1 MTDQPNSGRN
11 PGSTSP
17 ADYQAT
23 LTPSEPEG
31 AQPRAQDLPLA
42 SGRSAARVPLAAILA
57 WLIAGVILLAVS
69 AAALLLSG
77 RIGTPV
83 TITVDGY
90 TQTTRTTQSDVAGL
104 LADLGLTLR
113 PDDRLSPSLET
124 HISPGLVVAI
134 ARARPALVDADG
146 RLHEVYLQGSTAA
159 DVLAK
164 AGVRIGKRDEVW
176 LDGVQVAPDT
186 MLPQLVRPDD
196 APRFAGSHAWS
207 DKDPMPVRLHIV
219 RAVPIVVD
227 DGSVPYTIYTTAPT
241 IGEALL
247 REQVSLYLGDHVEPS
262 LGSRV
267 NSGLHV
273 AIERSK
279 PVLVT
284 ADGRTTHTR
293 TRGTTVGGTL
303 MDLGILVTDNDR
315 VTPPLDQ
322 PVVEQQQIR
331 VVRIS
336 HVTLVERAPIP
347 YESILVPDDNLEI
360 DTQRLAQAGM
370 NGEHRKRFKVVT
382 EDGTEISRTL
392 VDEWVAAEP
401 VTRMVAY
408 GRKIVPRILETPDG
422 PVTYWRKIRMYSTSY
437 SPARSGT
444 PKSAPWYGRTRIG
457 LTLRK
462 GIVAVDPNVI
472 PLQSWV
478 YVPNYGRAIAG
489 DTGGGIKGKWIDV
502 GFEDFNYEGWHWWTD
517 VYLLD
522 PPPAASKIMWVL
534 PNYPPPG
541 FPRHR

>member
-1 MTDQPNSGRN
+1 M
-11 PGSTSP
+11 
-17 ADYQAT
+17 
-23 LTPSEPEG
+23 G
-31 AQPRAQDLPLA
+31 A
-42 SGRSAARVPLAAILA
+42 
-57 WLIAGVILLAVS
+57 
-69 AAALLLSG
+69 
-77 RIGTPV
+77 
-83 TITVDGY
+83 
-90 TQTTRTTQSDVAGL
+90 SD
-104 LADLGLTLR
+104 
-113 PDDRLSPSLET
+113 E
-124 HISPGLVVAI
+124 I
-134 ARARPALVDADG
+134 
-146 RLHEVYLQGSTAA
+146 
-159 DVLAK
+159 
-164 AGVRIGKRDEVW
+164 W
-176 LDGVQVAPDT
+176 LDGAQVASET
-186 MLPQLVRPDD
+186 ALPPPVRPEG
-196 APRFAGSHAWS
+196 APRFARSHAWS
-207 DKDPMPVRLHIV
+207 DKDALPVRLHVV

-227 DGSVPYTIYTTAPT
+227 DGSVPYTLYTTAPT
-241 IGEALL
+241 VGEALL
-247 REQVSLYLGDHVEPS
+247 REQVSLYLGDNIAPS

-267 NSGLHV
+267 SSGQRV

-293 TRGTTVGGTL
+293 TRGKTVGGTL

-336 HVTLVERAPIP
+336 HVTLVDRKPIP
-347 YESILVPDDNLEI
+347 YESVLVPDDNLEI
-360 DTQRLAQAGM
+360 DTQRLAQAGV
-370 NGEHRKRFKVVT
+370 NGEYRKRFKVIT

-408 GRKIVPRILETPDG
+408 GRKIVPRTLDTPDG

-457 LTLRK
+457 LKLRK
-462 GIVAVDPNVI
+462 GIVAVDPKVI

-478 YVPNYGRAIAG
+478 YVPGYGKAIAG
-489 DTGGGIKGKWIDV
+489 DTGGAIKGKWIDM
-502 GFEDFNYEGWHWWTD
+502 GFDDFNYEGWHWWTD
-517 VYLLD
+517 VYVLD

-541 FPRHR
+541 FPRR